1 MEYIVIEDLCKS
13 YGTHEVLRNFSAKI
27 PVGRITA
34 LKAPSG
40 KGKTTLIRILMGL
53 ERADSGRILG
63 MEGLRIS
70 TVFQED
76 RLCENLSVYANLRLV
91 SDRSEEEIRS
101 ALHALSLSHSV
112 RQKAAELSGGM
123 KRRVAILRALLA
135 DYDMLFLDEPLSGLD
150 KELKDRVIAYIL
162 EQTKGKTLLLITHNE
177 EEERAFRVVHRIR
190 LEEVL

>member
-91 SDRSEEEIRS
+91 SDRSEEEIRF

>member
-53 ERADSGRILG
+53 EKADSGRILG

-190 LEEVL
+190 LEEAL

>member
-53 ERADSGRILG
+53 EKADSGRIFG
-63 MEGLRIS
+63 MEALRIS
-70 TVFQED
+70 AVFQED

-101 ALHALSLSHSV
+101 ALHALRLSHSV

>member
-13 YGTHEVLRNFSAKI
+13 YGTHEVLKNFSAKI
-27 PVGRITA
+27 PLGRITA

-53 ERADSGRILG
+53 ERADSGRIFG
-63 MEGLRIS
+63 MEALRIS
-70 TVFQED
+70 AVFQED

-91 SDRSEEEIRS
+91 SGRSEEEIRS
-101 ALHALSLSHSV
+101 ALHALSLSHCV

-190 LEEVL
+190 LEEAL

>member
-70 TVFQED
+70 AVFQED

-150 KELKDRVIAYIL
+150 KELKDRVIACIL

>member
-63 MEGLRIS
+63 MQGLRIS

-190 LEEVL
+190 LEEAL